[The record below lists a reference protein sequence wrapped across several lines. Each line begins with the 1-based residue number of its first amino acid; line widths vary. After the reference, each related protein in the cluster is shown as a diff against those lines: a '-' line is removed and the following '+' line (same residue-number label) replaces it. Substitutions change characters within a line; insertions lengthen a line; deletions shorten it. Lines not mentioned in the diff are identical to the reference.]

1 MEANTCCFRHGDF
14 PEPAVHSPTRLSL
27 CTGAGPVLLWFFYKA
42 FNCLSLFFFFFPFK
56 SLEVNTETN
65 ESRAS
70 RFGLDVA
77 SPGVPAPRDLAR
89 GPGPA
94 PACFQDGVAERALH
108 RQSRGWGLSR
118 FAAGSLWSPGQAP
131 SPLRPSLPS
140 QGQGWGTPGV
150 RGCSQQE
157 VNQTGSVFSHDETS
171 PSRRSR

>member
-1 MEANTCCFRHGDF
+1 MATFRSRLYTAPLACPCARAPGQSCFGFSTKPLTACRF
-14 PEPAVHSPTRLSL
+14 
-27 CTGAGPVLLWFFYKA
+27 
-42 FNCLSLFFFFFPFK
+42 FFFFFPFK